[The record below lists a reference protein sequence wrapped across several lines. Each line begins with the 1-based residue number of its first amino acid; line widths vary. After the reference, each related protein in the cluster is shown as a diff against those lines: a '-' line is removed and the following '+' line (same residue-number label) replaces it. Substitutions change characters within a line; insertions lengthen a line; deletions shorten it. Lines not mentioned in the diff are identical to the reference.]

1 MTIGQDQKNAGP
13 PRPIPRPK
21 LPNEP
26 VETLMKL
33 NAIAKF
39 ERNPRVRL
47 SSGLMP
53 SDRSCASSRAAISA
67 DDDMGPDTDFLLYRH
82 GSSRPTRETVLFE
95 GTGNAGLRGDLGASL
110 SADRQ
115 RRA

>member
-1 MTIGQDQKNAGP
+1 MNWPMMTIGHDQKNDGP
-13 PRPIPRPK
+13 ACPMPIEKFPYD
-21 LPNEP
+21 P

-53 SDRSCASSRAAISA
+53 SDRRCASSRAATSPLSTDPATIS
-67 DDDMGPDTDFLLYRH
+67 
-82 GSSRPTRETVLFE
+82 SSYHRTTGARLPSGELTRGRV
-95 GTGNAGLRGDLGASL
+95 G
-110 SADRQ
+110 
-115 RRA
+115 